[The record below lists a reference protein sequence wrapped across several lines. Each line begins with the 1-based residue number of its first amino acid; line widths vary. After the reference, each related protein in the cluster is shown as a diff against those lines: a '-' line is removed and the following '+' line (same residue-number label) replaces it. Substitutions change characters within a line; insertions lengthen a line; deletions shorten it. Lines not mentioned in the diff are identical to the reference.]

1 MSNSEGKG
9 EECHRGPEDFEFVIF
24 KHEIVIK
31 CFNFLKLGDW
41 LALLSVH
48 RVF

>member
-1 MSNSEGKG
+1 MCRRE
-9 EECHRGPEDFEFVIF
+9 PEDFGFVIF
-24 KHEIVIK
+24 KHERVIK